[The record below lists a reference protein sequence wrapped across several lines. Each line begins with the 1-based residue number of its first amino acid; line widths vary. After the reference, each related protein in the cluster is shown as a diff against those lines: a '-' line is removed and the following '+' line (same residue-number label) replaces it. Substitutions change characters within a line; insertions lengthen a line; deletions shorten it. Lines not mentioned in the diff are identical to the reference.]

1 VREERCTV
9 DKKKRRYGWL
19 FLAPSLIVYVALFVY
34 PAISAFRIS
43 FFRWTGFTKTM
54 QFVGI
59 RNYLKLFTS
68 DDFYSSLKT
77 TAILLVVG
85 GIFIFLISFL
95 FSVMFKTGIRG
106 KRLYRNIIFLPY
118 VVAPIVHAIFWGNLV
133 YAPNDGIANRIFALL
148 NIKFLAEFTFL
159 ANKNILGSII
169 AMVVWVFVGYFL
181 IITMAGVD
189 RIPPYLYDS
198 ARIEGAND
206 FQLFFKIT
214 LPLMKDVLLIE
225 IVLWEILAFKMFGLL
240 YTFGIL
246 YPPRPLWT
254 LGIFLILSGWGKGH
268 TPSFQL
274 GYASTI
280 GIVMLLFVMLVSII
294 TRIMFKREAYEY

>member
-1 VREERCTV
+1 M
-9 DKKKRRYGWL
+9 DKKKRAFGWL
-19 FLAPSLIVYVALFVY
+19 FLAPSLILYLGLFVY

-43 FFRWTGFTKTM
+43 LFRWTGFTRTM
-54 QFVGI
+54 EFVGSK
-59 RNYLKLFTS
+59 NYIKLFTS

-95 FSVMFKTGIRG
+95 FSVLLKSGIKG
-106 KRLYRNIIFLPY
+106 KRIYRNIIFLPW

-133 YAPNDGIANRIFALL
+133 YAPGDGLVNSFFALL

-159 ANKNILGSII
+159 ATDNILGSII
-169 AMVVWVFVGYFL
+169 AMVVWVFLGYFL
-181 IITMAGVD
+181 IITLAGVD
-189 RIPPYLYDS
+189 RIPSYLYDS

-206 FQLFFKIT
+206 FQLFYKIT

-225 IVLWEILAFKMFGLL
+225 IILWEILAFKMFGLL

-246 YPPRPLWT
+246 YPPRQLWT

-268 TPSFQL
+268 TPIFQL

-280 GIVMLLFVMLVSII
+280 GIVMLLFVMLVSTI
-294 TRIMFKREAYEY
+294 TRVMFKREAYEY